1 MIIIIFFVMS
11 IIKISKTMIHYLAMH
26 ELSSMMDASS
36 AGLCLNTTAN
46 SSWSNSRLMVE
57 VLGADLSHI
66 TLTSPCVSS
75 SPTSSE

>member
-1 MIIIIFFVMS
+1 MS
-11 IIKISKTMIHYLAMH
+11 IIKMSKTMIHYLAIQ

-36 AGLCLNTTAN
+36 AGLCLNTAAS

-57 VLGADLSHI
+57 VLGADLFHF

-75 SPTSSE
+75 SSTSPE